1 MLTDLDKL
9 NDFCRRYA
17 EFSNGAFG
25 SPEERGCLGP
35 LHHLQEEVKELID
48 NPDDE
53 LEWAD
58 CFLLLLDAARRKG
71 HSVDDLVRFANA
83 KLEIN
88 KKRSWKKDDN
98 NVFKH
103 VK

>member
-9 NDFCRRYA
+9 NDFFRRYT

-71 HSVDDLVRFANA
+71 HSMDDLVRFANA

-88 KKRSWKKDDN
+88 KKRSWKKGEN

-103 VK
+103 V

>member
-1 MLTDLDKL
+1 M
-9 NDFCRRYA
+9 
-17 EFSNGAFG
+17 
-25 SPEERGCLGP
+25 
-35 LHHLQEEVKELID
+35 D
-48 NPDDE
+48 NPNDE

-71 HSVDDLVRFANA
+71 HSLDDLIKFANT

-88 KKRSWKKDDN
+88 KKRSWVKDN
-98 NVFKH
+98 NGIFKH